1 MASWWMLQA
10 AYLAAGAR
18 QQVLANNIANA
29 EVPGYQRQDLRFD
42 PQSLSQSSFAAQ
54 LDRFAGSAPAGVPL
68 SVATLEQE
76 HLLQRNAGGGVD
88 LSFELQQI
96 VQNGL
101 RYQTLASLVAQRYQ
115 EVAAVLGAAR

>member
-29 EVPGYQRQDLRFD
+29 EVPGYQRQDLQFD
-42 PQSLSQSSFAAQ
+42 PQRLTQPSFAAQ
-54 LDRFAGSAPAGVPL
+54 LDRFAGSAPVGVPL

-101 RYQTLASLVAQRYQ
+101 RYQTLSSLVAQRYQ